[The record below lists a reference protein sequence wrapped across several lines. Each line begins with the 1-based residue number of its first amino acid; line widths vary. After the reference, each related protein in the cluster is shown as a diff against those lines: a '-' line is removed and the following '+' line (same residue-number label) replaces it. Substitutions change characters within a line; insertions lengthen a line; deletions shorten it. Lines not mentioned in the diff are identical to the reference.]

1 MICFRKV
8 PGMSQKKW
16 KWLFVKIAV
25 VIAATAV
32 FAALFAIPFKS
43 GFSEDEYTYSPIV
56 PWYMIREEYNYFE
69 EPSNAP
75 TIGDWDFPERSV
87 RRKLIVFG
95 KEHSSDLYLEYKD
108 GRVVKI

>member
-1 MICFRKV
+1 
-8 PGMSQKKW
+8 MSQKKW
-16 KWLFVKIAV
+16 KMLFVKIAV

-43 GFSEDEYTYSPIV
+43 GFSEGEYTYSPIV

-95 KEHSSDLYLEYKD
+95 KEYSSDLYLEYKD
-108 GRVVKI
+108 GRVAKI